1 MDRYIH
7 LVVIDPSATPE
18 PGLTELPFLNV
29 TVTSGCDHTPHLNLS
44 PDYESCESL
53 HLKVHA

>member
-44 PDYESCESL
+44 PDYESCE
-53 HLKVHA
+53 